1 MHFTRNI
8 YSILFLCFLNLLYTQ
23 EKKDSVC
30 PVVGLVLSGGGAK
43 GYAHIGA
50 LKVLEE
56 HNLYPDRI
64 GGTSMGAIV
73 GGLYASGYTAEELD
87 SIVYNIDFSE
97 AILSPRKRKL
107 IPFFDKKYAEKYI
120 LQLPFDNFRI
130 KLPHAI
136 SKGQET
142 NKVLTNLT
150 RHVHGVKNFEEL
162 STPFFCIATDLESG
176 EQVILDQGFLA
187 HTILASGAFPTLVA
201 PQEIDG
207 RLLVDGGVV
216 NNFPVK
222 EMRDKGA
229 DLIIGVDVQ
238 DDNISREDLKS
249 ITRVLEQISTLKSKE
264 NLEKQKQQTDVFINT
279 NVEGY
284 GVTDFDAKE
293 VLIRRG
299 IVATENKL
307 DTILQLIPPHCRKP
321 ERFRKVKH
329 NIHKQDS
336 ITITSIELTG
346 ATHYTSD
353 YLLSKIDIDVPKEIS
368 YSEIVQSIDRLYAT
382 GNFSQINFLVKDELY
397 GKRII
402 YQLEEE
408 KNRMFLKLGLHYD
421 NTYKT
426 GFLTNLTVKNI
437 LLKNSFLS
445 TDIILGDKIRFNVN
459 YLIDNGAKPS
469 FGVNYAYR
477 DVEFDGV
484 FEDARSFNL
493 KYDFSNHNLQGY
505 MQSTL
510 FDRYAFGLGMEY
522 DFITIKTDNV
532 GLDSGKLNL
541 VDNYYLGPYFY
552 SKIDNRDQ
560 PNFSKRGIVASAKYK
575 WIISSDD
582 ERVSES
588 NSYFKVSSEVNFPV
602 NHDFTFKLNGGLG
615 LTLSDDDLSYGQQ
628 FYLGGFNEQSLV
640 NYEKFYGYDFM
651 GIRTNNYFAL
661 GVDIQYNLLKNHY
674 INILGNVANISNRM
688 ENLTLFDFDNYNG
701 VGIQYGYDSPLGP
714 MILNYSYSPEKSE
727 GVFYIGL
734 GFWF

>member
-1 MHFTRNI
+1 MSFSKSI
-8 YSILFLCFLNLLYTQ
+8 YGFLFLCLTNLFYTQ

-56 HNLYPDRI
+56 NHIYPDRI
-64 GGTSMGAIV
+64 GGTSMGAII
-73 GGLYASGYTAEELD
+73 GGLYASGYTAKELD
-87 SIVYNIDFSE
+87 SIVYNIDFGE
-97 AILSPRKRKL
+97 ALLSPRKRKL

-130 KLPHAI
+130 KIPHAI

-150 RHVHGVKNFEEL
+150 RHVHGVTDFEEL

-187 HTILASGAFPTLVA
+187 HDILASGAFPTLVT
-201 PQEIDG
+201 PQEIGG

-216 NNFPVK
+216 NNFPAK

-238 DDNISREDLKS
+238 DDNVSREELKS
-249 ITRVLEQISTLKSKE
+249 ITKVLEQIATLKNQE
-264 NLEKQKQQTDVFINT
+264 NLENQKEQTDVFIDADI
-279 NVEGY
+279 EGY
-284 GVTDFDAKE
+284 GVIDFDAKE
-293 VLIRRG
+293 VLIKRG
-299 IVATENKL
+299 VTATQNKL
-307 DTILQLIPPHCRKP
+307 DTILQLIPEYCRKP
-321 ERFRKVKH
+321 AVTREIKH
-329 NIHKQDS
+329 SIYKQDS
-336 ITITSIELTG
+336 ITVTSIELNG
-346 ATHYTSD
+346 AEHYTSD
-353 YLLSKIDIDVPKEIS
+353 YLLDKIDIDVPREIP

-382 GNFSQINFLVKDELY
+382 GNFSQVNFLIKDDLY
-397 GKRII
+397 GKRIV

-421 NTYKT
+421 NTYQT

-437 LLKNSFLS
+437 FWKNSFLS
-445 TDIILGDKIRFNVN
+445 TDVILGDKIRFNVN

-477 DVEFDGV
+477 DVEFNGI

-493 KYDFSNHNLQGY
+493 EYDFRNHSLQGY
-505 MQSTL
+505 IQSTL

-522 DFITIKTDNV
+522 DHITIKTNNIGFDSNVLYLSDNQ
-532 GLDSGKLNL
+532 
-541 VDNYYLGPYFY
+541 YLGPYFY
-552 SKIDNRDQ
+552 TKIDNRDQ

-582 ERVSES
+582 ERTSET
-588 NSYFKVSSEVNFPV
+588 NSYFKINSEINLPV
-602 NHDFTFKLNGGLG
+602 THDFTVKLNGGLG
-615 LTLSDDDLSYGQQ
+615 ITLSDEDLSYGQQ

-651 GIRTNNYFAL
+651 EIRTNNYFAF
-661 GVDIQYNLLKNHY
+661 GVDLQYNLLKNHY
-674 INILGNVANISNRM
+674 ISLLGNVANVSDRV
-688 ENLTLFDFDNYNG
+688 EKLTLFDFDNYNG
-701 VGIQYGYDSPLGP
+701 IGIQYGYNSPLGP

-727 GVFYIGL
+727 GAFYIGL